1 MTYTIKFYITIAK
14 LVLSRM
20 GLSSIADPRQTISLI
35 NAKDMLIEVWT
46 RLEKYSN
53 LLGNFD
59 IIFLSAKIKA

>member
-1 MTYTIKFYITIAK
+1 
-14 LVLSRM
+14 M
-20 GLSSIADPRQTISLI
+20 GLSSIAAADPRPTINLVS
-35 NAKDMLIEVWT
+35 AKDMLIEVWT